1 MKFLV
6 FLLLIITSV
15 SFPQD
20 RRGSGGMRGGDPSRF
35 PANGKIFGIIV
46 DSQTLHAMEFVNIS
60 LIRLRDSVLVKGT
73 TTNKEGA
80 FSFSDLGVGAYKI
93 KTAFIG
99 YSDLVKDSIFVRPRQ
114 TEVDMGMM
122 AIYPEG
128 VQTNTVIITGQR
140 DAMTYNLDKKVIN
153 VDQNI
158 AASGGSALEVIENI
172 PSVTV
177 DIEGNVSLR
186 GSSNINFLIDGKPT
200 GLEGISS
207 TDVLTSIPASSI
219 ESIELITNPS
229 AKYDPEG
236 TAGIINIVMK
246 RKDDIGVN
254 AVLNLNGGLNDRY
267 NAAINSNLRSQYL
280 NVSGGYSGRYE
291 KSNSWYRSNR
301 INYVLTGMPY
311 INQNSETANEQ
322 FNQNASLNFDYF
334 PDLRNTWRLSMRYR
348 NMNFDNWGNLY
359 SQTLDSTE
367 SLINGTDRYSSS
379 DRNVQSFSGDLSY
392 KYKLAERGHEID
404 TELDFNYNNAYREEQ
419 IRQEA
424 MPIPFLTFQDNISD
438 NTNRVFV
445 FKADYEN
452 ELVQGQKIE
461 AGTRI
466 SHKSQNS
473 LADYLTYDPA
483 LFQWSE
489 RTAVRNKF
497 NYKEYLVSV
506 YGTYARRWE
515 NFGAQAGL
523 RVEHATAEPLLI
535 VTNESYRNQYLSFF
549 PSFYLSYNI
558 DLVHEFLFNY
568 SRRIDRP
575 NERQLLPYFD
585 VSDSLNIQSG
595 NPKLK
600 PQYIDNFE
608 LGYSTMMGRSTYS
621 TTLFYK
627 YTDRMISSVV
637 SLLPSGAAL
646 STYENIA
653 EGKNFGIELMT
664 TQPVADWFR
673 FNWSA
678 SWYRNIIKGEYGQTK
693 IDVDNISWNT
703 RGSMNFT
710 FFTTYQLQIMGN
722 YRAAGYSSG
731 GGGWGGGG
739 RHGGGRWGG
748 GGVSAQTRSGEMY
761 SMDMALRADYFKRQL
776 SVILRIQDVLDSRK
790 FNSETITPSY
800 YQSTY
805 RKPQS
810 RTVFL
815 GITYRFNYNDRDREM
830 DEDDDMIFF

>member
-1 MKFLV
+1 MRLIAFLLV
-6 FLLLIITSV
+6 FTTFI
-15 SFPQD
+15 SFPQE
-20 RRGSGGMRGGDPSRF
+20 RRGSGGGRNMDPSRF
-35 PANGKIFGIIV
+35 PANGKIYGVIV
-46 DSQTLHAMEFVNIS
+46 DSQTLQAIEFVNVT
-60 LIRLRDSVLVKGT
+60 LIRLRDSVLVKGVAT
-73 TTNKEGA
+73 DKNGA
-80 FSFSDLGVGAYKI
+80 FSFTDLGVGAYKL

-99 YSDLVKDSIFVRPRQ
+99 YSELVKDSIFVRPRQ
-114 TEVDMGMM
+114 TDVDLGMM
-122 AIYPEG
+122 AIYPVG
-128 VQTNTVIITGQR
+128 VQMNTVIITGQK
-140 DAMTYNLDKKVIN
+140 DAMTYSLDKKVIN

-177 DIEGNVSLR
+177 DIEGNVFLR
-186 GSSNINFLIDGKPT
+186 GSSNINFLVDGKPT

-207 TDVLTSIPASSI
+207 TDLLTSIPASSI

-236 TAGIINIVMK
+236 TAGIINIIMK
-246 RKDDIGVN
+246 RKDDIGIN
-254 AVLNLNGGLNDRY
+254 GVLNLNGGMNNRY
-267 NAAINSNLRSQYL
+267 NASVNSNLRSQFV

-291 KSNSWYRSNR
+291 KSTSWYRSNR
-301 INYVLTGMPY
+301 INYLITSRPY
-311 INQNSETANEQ
+311 INQNSETENEQ
-322 FNQNASLNFDYF
+322 FNQNVSMNLDYY
-334 PDLRNTWRLSMRYR
+334 PDLRNIWRLSMRYR
-348 NMNFDNWGNLY
+348 NMGYDNWGDLF
-359 SQTLDSTE
+359 SETLDSNK
-367 SLINGTDRYSSS
+367 SLLYGTDRYSTS
-379 DRNVQSFSGDLSY
+379 DRTVKSFSGDLTY
-392 KYKLAERGHEID
+392 KYKFAERGHEINS
-404 TELDFNYNNAYREEQ
+404 EFDFNYNNAFREER

-424 MPIPFLTFQDNISD
+424 SPIPFLTFQDNVSD

-445 FKADYEN
+445 LKTDYTN
-452 ELVQGQKIE
+452 ELEPGQKIE
-461 AGTRI
+461 AGARI

-473 LADYLTYDPA
+473 LADYLTYDPS

-497 NYKEYLVSV
+497 NYKEYFYSV
-506 YGTYARRWE
+506 YGTYGRRWE
-515 NFGAQAGL
+515 SFGAQAGL

-535 VTNESYRNQYLSFF
+535 VTGESYKNHYLSFF
-549 PSFYLSYNI
+549 PSLYLSYNI

-575 NERQLLPYFD
+575 NERQLLPYYD

-595 NPKLK
+595 NPGLK

-608 LGYSTMMGRSTYS
+608 FGYSTMLGRSTYS
-621 TTLFYK
+621 TTFFYK
-627 YTDRMISSVV
+627 HTNRMISSVV
-637 SLLPSGAAL
+637 SLLPNGAAL
-646 STYENIA
+646 NTFENIA
-653 EGKNFGIELMT
+653 EGKNFGVELMT

-678 SWYRNIIKGEYGQTK
+678 SWYRNMIKGEYGQTK

-710 FFTTYQLQIMGN
+710 FFSTYQLQIMGN

-731 GGGWGGGG
+731 GGWGGGG
-739 RHGGGRWGG
+739 GHHGGGRWGG
-748 GGVSAQTRSGEMY
+748 GSVSAQTKSGEMY
-761 SMDMALRADYFKRQL
+761 SIDMALRADYFKRKL
-776 SVILRIQDVLDSRK
+776 SVILRVQDVLDSRK

-800 YQSTY
+800 YQSNY

-815 GITYRFNYNDRDREM
+815 GITWRFNYNDRDREM
-830 DEDDDMIFF
+830 EEDNDMIFF